1 LSTTLD
7 QSFFFIVPV
16 KIIPLHEYFFLYF
29 HHCGILPKT
38 TISDRKSFMEEL
50 FRIFQVDAKRAAE
63 IKTTPDEPH
72 IHDFDEMIIGVHG
85 TLEHFIDFD
94 NHTLNSPFIS
104 FIARG
109 KFHRVVPHNLD
120 DNYHLWAIRFMED
133 FLPGASFELTPTYH
147 LSSGFELPRD
157 LFFKRIVNTC
167 EMLHFEME
175 QPTPNFAVVRDL
187 LKALLTMSTAE
198 QQKHA
203 ARHRGDINSQNS
215 TYIAFLQILEENFRR
230 DVGVDFYAE
239 KLFMSTRNLNLICQ
253 SIIRKSVS
261 EIIEDRKIAESKKL
275 LTGTDKPISEIG
287 YEIGYNDKS
296 CFTNAFKKKNGIT
309 PSVFRKNMQK
319 LLS

>member
-1 LSTTLD
+1 MSTTLD

-16 KIIPLHEYFFLYF
+16 KNTPLHEYFFLYF

-38 TISDRKSFMEEL
+38 TISDSQAFMEEL

-94 NHTLNSPFIS
+94 NHTLKSPFIS

-109 KFHRVVPHNLD
+109 KVHRVVPHNID
-120 DNYHLWAIRFMED
+120 DNYHLWAIRFRED
-133 FLPGASFELTPTYH
+133 FLPGISFELTPAYH
-147 LSSGFELPRD
+147 LSSGFEVPRD
-157 LFFKRIVNTC
+157 LFFKRILNTC
-167 EMLHFEME
+167 EMIHFEME
-175 QPTPNFAVVRDL
+175 QPAPYLPVVRDL
-187 LKALLTMSTAE
+187 LKALLTMTSAE
-198 QQKHA
+198 LQKHG
-203 ARHRGDINSQNS
+203 RLNQPETNIQNS
-215 TYIAFLQILEENFRR
+215 TYIAFLQILEENFSR
-230 DVGVDFYAE
+230 DVGVEFYAE

-253 SIIRKSVS
+253 SIVSKSVS
-261 EIIEDRKIAESKKL
+261 EIVEDRKITESKKL

-309 PSVFRKNMQK
+309 PSAFRKNMQK